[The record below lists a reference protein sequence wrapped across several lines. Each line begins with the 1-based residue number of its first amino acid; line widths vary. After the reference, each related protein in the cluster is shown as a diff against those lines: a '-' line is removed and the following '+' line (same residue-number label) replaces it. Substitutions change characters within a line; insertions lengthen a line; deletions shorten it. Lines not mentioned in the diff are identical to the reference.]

1 MILGIV
7 GTSTWNKGAELM
19 QVAINEHLRRY
30 PGIYLAV
37 PGEFG
42 AFDERA
48 RYGLRY
54 LLPPLRLGRARL
66 GMYLLPEALRKAFGV
81 VREDEVEAVLDAS
94 GFAFGDQHPLER
106 TVRFAGDV
114 ERWRAQGK
122 PVVLLP
128 QALGPFEQPEMRAA
142 FARVLKAATLV
153 YARDRISFDH
163 AKRVWPEAANLRM
176 APDFTNLVKPLPP
189 EEIGAL
195 NRVCIVPNQRMIEKA
210 TTQEQAA
217 AYVPLMAQAVQA
229 VEAHGVEPVLLVHGA
244 HDAPLVEAVQAH
256 VGHTLP
262 VIKETDPVRIKAELG
277 RSRLVIASRFHA
289 LVSALTQGVP
299 AIATSWSHK
308 YEMLF
313 EDYGCPELVLS
324 VSATEEQVRA
334 AVDRTL
340 GADRLEIE
348 RVLEERE
355 TRVREKVEG
364 MWQEVDSSLG
374 LSMNDT

>member
-1 MILGIV
+1 MIIGIV

-19 QVAINEHLRRY
+19 QVAIGEHMRVWEDVH
-30 PGIYLAV
+30 LAV
-37 PGEFG
+37 PGGFG
-42 AFDERA
+42 SFDERA
-48 RYGLRY
+48 QYGLRY
-54 LLPPLRLGRARL
+54 LLPPLRVGRARL
-66 GMYLLPEALRKAFGV
+66 GMYLLPDALRKAFGV
-81 VREDEVEAVLDAS
+81 VREDEVDAVLDAS

-106 TVRFAGDV
+106 TVRFAEDV

-142 FARVLKAATLV
+142 FIRVLRAATLV

-163 AKRVWPEAANLRM
+163 AKSAWPEVPNLRL

-189 EEIGAL
+189 EETGAL
-195 NRVCIVPNQRMIEKA
+195 NRACIVPNQRMIEKA
-210 TTQEQAA
+210 ATPEQAA
-217 AYVPLMAQAVQA
+217 AYAPLMAQAVQA

-244 HDAPLVEAVQAH
+244 HDAPVVEAVQAH
-256 VGHTLP
+256 VGRTLP

-334 AVDRTL
+334 AVERTL
-340 GADRLEIE
+340 GSGRLEIE
-348 RVLEERE
+348 RVLEERG
-355 TRVREKVEG
+355 TIVRESVER
-364 MWQEVDSSLG
+364 MWQEVDEALELAG
-374 LSMNDT
+374 

>member
-1 MILGIV
+1 MIIGIV

-30 PGIYLAV
+30 PGMYLAV
-37 PGEFG
+37 PGGFG
-42 AFDERA
+42 TFDERA
-48 RYGLRY
+48 FYGLRY
-54 LLPPLRLGRARL
+54 LLPPLRWGRARL
-66 GMYLLPEALRKAFGV
+66 GMYLLPGALRRAFGV
-81 VREDEVEAVLDAS
+81 VHEDEADAILDAS

-153 YARDRISFDH
+153 YARDRVSFDH
-163 AKRVWPEAANLRM
+163 AKRVWPEAGNLRM
-176 APDFTNLVKPLPP
+176 APDFTNLVKPLAT
-189 EEIGAL
+189 EEIGTL
-195 NRVCIVPNQRMIEKA
+195 NRACIVPNQRMIEKA

-244 HDAPLVEAVQAH
+244 HDVPLVEAVQEH
-256 VGHTLP
+256 VGRTLP

-313 EDYGCPELVLS
+313 ADYGCPELVLS

-340 GADRLEIE
+340 GSDRLEIE
-348 RVLEERE
+348 RVLEERGIF
-355 TRVREKVEG
+355 VREKVER
-364 MWQEVDSSLG
+364 MWKEVDSSLG
-374 LSMNDT
+374 LSMNAK

>member
-1 MILGIV
+1 
-7 GTSTWNKGAELM
+7 M
-19 QVAINEHLRRY
+19 QVAINEHLRPY
-30 PGIYLAV
+30 SEVQLAV
-37 PGEFG
+37 PGGFG
-42 AFDERA
+42 SFDERA
-48 RYGLRY
+48 QYGLRY
-54 LLPPLRLGRARL
+54 LLPPLRWGRARL
-66 GMYLLPEALRKAFGV
+66 GMYLLPGALRRAFGV
-81 VREDEVEAVLDAS
+81 VHEDEADAILDAS

-153 YARDRISFDH
+153 YARDQVSFDH
-163 AKRVWPEAANLRM
+163 AKRVWPEAGNLRM
-176 APDFTNLVKPLPP
+176 APDFTNLVKPLAT
-189 EEIGAL
+189 EEIGTL
-195 NRVCIVPNQRMIEKA
+195 NRACIVPNQRMIEKA

-229 VEAHGVEPVLLVHGA
+229 VEAHGVEPVLLVHGT
-244 HDAPLVEAVQAH
+244 HDVPLVEGVQEH
-256 VGHTLP
+256 VGRTLP

-313 EDYGCPELVLS
+313 ADYGCPELVLS

-340 GADRLEIE
+340 GSGRLEIE
-348 RVLEERE
+348 RVLEERGAII
-355 TRVREKVEG
+355 RESVER

-374 LSMNDT
+374 LSMNAK

>member
-1 MILGIV
+1 MIIGVV

-19 QVAINEHLRRY
+19 QVAIGEHMRVWEDVR
-30 PGIYLAV
+30 LAV
-37 PGEFG
+37 PGGFG
-42 AFDERA
+42 SFDERA

-54 LLPPLRLGRARL
+54 LLPPLRPGRARL
-66 GMYLLPEALRKAFGV
+66 GMYLVPEALRKAFGV

-142 FARVLKAATLV
+142 FVRVLKAATLV

-163 AKRVWPEAANLRM
+163 AKRAWPEAANLRM
-176 APDFTNLVKPLPP
+176 APDFTNLVKPLTP

-195 NRVCIVPNQRMIEKA
+195 NRACIVPNQRMIEKA
-210 TTQEQAA
+210 ATREQAG
-217 AYVPLMAQAVQA
+217 AYVPLLAQAVQA

-244 HDAPLVEAVQAH
+244 HDASLVEAVQAH
-256 VGHTLP
+256 VGRTLP

-340 GADRLEIE
+340 GADRPALVE
-348 RVLEERE
+348 RLCDRADGIVAQA
-355 TRVREKVEG
+355 KA
-364 MWQEVDSSLG
+364 MWEEVDAAVVLQRKWS
-374 LSMNDT
+374 